1 MAEYRKQI
9 AYLDYLEDGVKIKN
23 AGFVRIE
30 EQNGHNRM
38 EVKVKNLPGK
48 DCGEFRLQE
57 EHERTV
63 GRISLQGGNGN
74 CCMVWRMPEP
84 GELDNSREESW
95 QQTAQL
101 RILLSG
107 KRMLVANWHEPVEI
121 PAQKETLQLQQQ
133 QSQVQGDQSQ
143 QMEARS
149 SQTNSPRQPGAGEI
163 IPYPER
169 RGSAIEKQS
178 AMSKKSTATEQST
191 MAKESAATEQSTLA
205 KEPVATEQ
213 SIMAK
218 EPAATEQSTMAKE
231 SAATEQ
237 STLAKEPAEIEQSA
251 MSEES
256 AASKQQPATTE
267 APSASAPMLPFPSA
281 APKAPSSP
289 SREPV
294 CSTDKWEQLCMMYPE
309 IHPFRDSREY
319 LSIAPKDFVVL
330 CKEYQKLV
338 HNSFLLHGYYN
349 YRHLILGRIRQKD
362 AWQYYIGV
370 PGNFYD
376 REKMVAEMFGFE
388 AFEGEKESASPGDY
402 GYYMKRVEI

>member
-9 AYLDYLEDGVKIKN
+9 AYLDYLEGGVKIKN

-107 KRMLVANWHEPVEI
+107 KRMLIANWQEPVEI
-121 PAQKETLQLQQQ
+121 PAQKETLQLQQ

-169 RGSAIEKQS
+169 RGSEMEKQS
-178 AMSKKSTATEQST
+178 T
-191 MAKESAATEQSTLA
+191 
-205 KEPVATEQ
+205 P
-213 SIMAK
+213 
-218 EPAATEQSTMAKE
+218 
-231 SAATEQ
+231 
-237 STLAKEPAEIEQSA
+237 KEPAEIEQSA
-251 MSEES
+251 MSEEPAETEQS
-256 AASKQQPATTE
+256 AMLKKPAETEQSAMSKEPAATKRQPTPE
-267 APSASAPMLPFPSA
+267 APSVSASEPTIPFPSA
-281 APKAPSSP
+281 APKSPSSP

-294 CSTDKWEQLCMMYPE
+294 CSADKWEQLCTMYPE

-330 CKEYQKLV
+330 CKEYQRLV

-349 YRHLILGRIRQKD
+349 YRHLILAKLLEPQQPPR
-362 AWQYYIGV
+362 YLLGV
-370 PGNFYD
+370 PGHYFSN
-376 REKMVAEMFGFE
+376 EKPAKGCMAVLYRCARQFL
-388 AFEGEKESASPGDY
+388 
-402 GYYMKRVEI
+402 

>member
-84 GELDNSREESW
+84 GELDNSRAESW

-107 KRMLVANWHEPVEI
+107 KRMLIANWHEPVEI

-133 QSQVQGDQSQ
+133 QSQVQGAQFQ

-149 SQTNSPRQPGAGEI
+149 SQTNPPRQPGAGEI

-178 AMSKKSTATEQST
+178 AMSKESAETEQSA
-191 MAKESAATEQSTLA
+191 MSEES
-205 KEPVATEQ
+205 
-213 SIMAK
+213 
-218 EPAATEQSTMAKE
+218 AATEQSTMAKE
-231 SAATEQ
+231 SEATEQ

-256 AASKQQPATTE
+256 AASKQQPVTTE
-267 APSASAPMLPFPSA
+267 TPSASAPMLPFPSA

-294 CSTDKWEQLCMMYPE
+294 CSTDKWEQLCTMYPE

-349 YRHLILGRIRQKD
+349 YRHLILCRIRPKD

>member
-107 KRMLVANWHEPVEI
+107 KRMLIANWHEPVEI

-133 QSQVQGDQSQ
+133 QSQVQGAQFQ

-149 SQTNSPRQPGAGEI
+149 SQTNPPRQPGAGEI

-178 AMSKKSTATEQST
+178 AMSKESAETEQSTMAKEPAETEQST
-191 MAKESAATEQSTLA
+191 MAKESAA
-205 KEPVATEQ
+205 
-213 SIMAK
+213 I
-218 EPAATEQSTMAKE
+218 
-231 SAATEQ
+231 EQ

-256 AASKQQPATTE
+256 AASKQQPVTTE
-267 APSASAPMLPFPSA
+267 TPSASAPMLPFPSA

-294 CSTDKWEQLCMMYPE
+294 CSTDKWEQLCTMYPE

-362 AWQYYIGV
+362 VWQYYIGV

>member
-133 QSQVQGDQSQ
+133 QSQVQGAQFQ

-149 SQTNSPRQPGAGEI
+149 SQTNPPRQPGAGEI

-178 AMSKKSTATEQST
+178 AMAKEPAATEQST
-191 MAKESAATEQSTLA
+191 MA

-237 STLAKEPAEIEQSA
+237 SAMAKEPAEIEQSA

-256 AASKQQPATTE
+256 AASKQQPVTTE
-267 APSASAPMLPFPSA
+267 TPSASAPMLPFPST

-294 CSTDKWEQLCMMYPE
+294 CSTDKWEQLCTMYPE

-362 AWQYYIGV
+362 VWQYYIGV

>member
-107 KRMLVANWHEPVEI
+107 KRMLIANWHEPVEI
-121 PAQKETLQLQQQ
+121 PAQRETLQLQQ
-133 QSQVQGDQSQ
+133 QSQVQGDQFQ

-149 SQTNSPRQPGAGEI
+149 LIFRLSGVMVT
-163 IPYPER
+163 
-169 RGSAIEKQS
+169 
-178 AMSKKSTATEQST
+178 
-191 MAKESAATEQSTLA
+191 
-205 KEPVATEQ
+205 
-213 SIMAK
+213 
-218 EPAATEQSTMAKE
+218 PAARSWRNYSVSGAARQRDGKAVHTEGACRNR
-231 SAATEQ
+231 A
-237 STLAKEPAEIEQSA
+237 IRHVD
-251 MSEES
+251 
-256 AASKQQPATTE
+256 E
-267 APSASAPMLPFPSA
+267 A
-281 APKAPSSP
+281 
-289 SREPV
+289 R
-294 CSTDKWEQLCMMYPE
+294 
-309 IHPFRDSREY
+309 
-319 LSIAPKDFVVL
+319 
-330 CKEYQKLV
+330 
-338 HNSFLLHGYYN
+338 
-349 YRHLILGRIRQKD
+349 
-362 AWQYYIGV
+362 
-370 PGNFYD
+370 
-376 REKMVAEMFGFE
+376 
-388 AFEGEKESASPGDY
+388 
-402 GYYMKRVEI
+402 

>member
-133 QSQVQGDQSQ
+133 QSQVQGAQFQ

-149 SQTNSPRQPGAGEI
+149 SQTNPPRQPGAGEI

-169 RGSAIEKQS
+169 RGSEI
-178 AMSKKSTATEQST
+178 TEQS
-191 MAKESAATEQSTLA
+191 A
-205 KEPVATEQ
+205 
-213 SIMAK
+213 MAK
-218 EPAATEQSTMAKE
+218 EPAEIEQSAMLKKPAE
-231 SAATEQ
+231 TEQ
-237 STLAKEPAEIEQSA
+237 STLAKEPAEIEQAA
-251 MSEES
+251 MAKEP
-256 AASKQQPATTE
+256 AASKQQSATTE
-267 APSASAPMLPFPSA
+267 TPSASAPTLPFPSA

>member
-107 KRMLVANWHEPVEI
+107 KRMLIANWHEPVEI

-133 QSQVQGDQSQ
+133 QSQVQGAQFQ

-149 SQTNSPRQPGAGEI
+149 SQTNPPRQPGAGEI

-178 AMSKKSTATEQST
+178 AMAKEPAATEQST
-191 MAKESAATEQSTLA
+191 MA

-231 SAATEQ
+231 SAETEQ

-256 AASKQQPATTE
+256 AASKQQPVTTE
-267 APSASAPMLPFPSA
+267 TPSASAPMLPFPST

-294 CSTDKWEQLCMMYPE
+294 CSTDKWEQLCTMYPE

-362 AWQYYIGV
+362 VWQYYIGV

>member
-107 KRMLVANWHEPVEI
+107 KRMLIANWHEPVEI

-133 QSQVQGDQSQ
+133 SQVQGDQFQ

-169 RGSAIEKQS
+169 RGSEMEKQS
-178 AMSKKSTATEQST
+178 
-191 MAKESAATEQSTLA
+191 TL
-205 KEPVATEQ
+205 
-213 SIMAK
+213 
-218 EPAATEQSTMAKE
+218 
-231 SAATEQ
+231 
-237 STLAKEPAEIEQSA
+237 KEPAEIEQSA
-251 MSEES
+251 ISEEPAETEQS
-256 AASKQQPATTE
+256 AMSKEPAATE
-267 APSASAPMLPFPSA
+267 QSAMAKHVPRCVSVP
-281 APKAPSSP
+281 
-289 SREPV
+289 
-294 CSTDKWEQLCMMYPE
+294 
-309 IHPFRDSREY
+309 
-319 LSIAPKDFVVL
+319 
-330 CKEYQKLV
+330 
-338 HNSFLLHGYYN
+338 G
-349 YRHLILGRIRQKD
+349 RHTP
-362 AWQYYIGV
+362 GV
-370 PGNFYD
+370 PGIVGSQQLTDLCTANFPD
-376 REKMVAEMFGFE
+376 DNPIRPH
-388 AFEGEKESASPGDY
+388 S
-402 GYYMKRVEI
+402 

>member
-107 KRMLVANWHEPVEI
+107 KRMLIANWHEPVEI

-133 QSQVQGDQSQ
+133 SQVQGDQFQ

-169 RGSAIEKQS
+169 RGSEMEKQS
-178 AMSKKSTATEQST
+178 
-191 MAKESAATEQSTLA
+191 TL
-205 KEPVATEQ
+205 
-213 SIMAK
+213 
-218 EPAATEQSTMAKE
+218 
-231 SAATEQ
+231 
-237 STLAKEPAEIEQSA
+237 KEPAEIEQSA
-251 MSEES
+251 ISEEPAETEQFAMLKKPAETEQS
-256 AASKQQPATTE
+256 AMSKEPAATKQQPTPE
-267 APSASAPMLPFPSA
+267 APSVSASEPTIPFPSA
-281 APKAPSSP
+281 APKSPSSP

-294 CSTDKWEQLCMMYPE
+294 CSADKWEQLCTMYPE

-349 YRHLILGRIRQKD
+349 YRHLILAKLLEPQQPPR
-362 AWQYYIGV
+362 YLLGV
-370 PGNFYD
+370 PGHYFSN
-376 REKMVAEMFGFE
+376 EKYMASMFGFPHFVL
-388 AFEGEKESASPGDY
+388 ARKQPQGDGRF
-402 GYYMKRVEI
+402 GYWYTDIRL

>member
-107 KRMLVANWHEPVEI
+107 KRMLIANWHEPVEI

-133 QSQVQGDQSQ
+133 QSQVQGAQSQ

-169 RGSAIEKQS
+169 RCSAIEKES
-178 AMSKKSTATEQST
+178 AETEQSI
-191 MAKESAATEQSTLA
+191 MA

-218 EPAATEQSTMAKE
+218 EPAATERSATAKE
-231 SAATEQ
+231 PAMSEEPAATEQ
-237 STLAKEPAEIEQSA
+237 STMAKEPAEIEQAA
-251 MSEES
+251 MAKEP
-256 AASKQQPATTE
+256 AASKQQSATTE
-267 APSASAPMLPFPSA
+267 TPSASAPTLPFPSA
-281 APKAPSSP
+281 APKSPSSP

-294 CSTDKWEQLCMMYPE
+294 CSTDKWEQLCTMYPE

>member
-133 QSQVQGDQSQ
+133 QSQVQGAQFQ

-149 SQTNSPRQPGAGEI
+149 SQTNPPRQPGAGEI

-178 AMSKKSTATEQST
+178 AMSKESAETEQST
-191 MAKESAATEQSTLA
+191 M
-205 KEPVATEQ
+205 
-213 SIMAK
+213 
-218 EPAATEQSTMAKE
+218 
-231 SAATEQ
+231 
-237 STLAKEPAEIEQSA
+237 AKEPAEIEQSA

-256 AASKQQPATTE
+256 AATEQSTIAKEPAATKQQPTPE
-267 APSASAPMLPFPSA
+267 APSVSASEPTLPFPSA

-349 YRHLILGRIRQKD
+349 YRHLILCRIRQKD

>member
-107 KRMLVANWHEPVEI
+107 KRMLIANWHEPVEI

-133 QSQVQGDQSQ
+133 QSQVQGAQFQ

-149 SQTNSPRQPGAGEI
+149 SQTNPPRQPGAGEI

-178 AMSKKSTATEQST
+178 AMSK
-191 MAKESAATEQSTLA
+191 ES
-205 KEPVATEQ
+205 
-213 SIMAK
+213 
-218 EPAATEQSTMAKE
+218 AATEQSTMAKE
-231 SAATEQ
+231 PAEIEQSAMSEESAATEQSTMAKEFAATEQ

-256 AASKQQPATTE
+256 AASKQQPVTTE
-267 APSASAPMLPFPSA
+267 TPSASAPMLPFPSA

-294 CSTDKWEQLCMMYPE
+294 CSTDKWEQLCTMYPE

-349 YRHLILGRIRQKD
+349 YRHLILCRIRQKD

>member
-1 MAEYRKQI
+1 
-9 AYLDYLEDGVKIKN
+9 
-23 AGFVRIE
+23 
-30 EQNGHNRM
+30 
-38 EVKVKNLPGK
+38 
-48 DCGEFRLQE
+48 
-57 EHERTV
+57 
-63 GRISLQGGNGN
+63 
-74 CCMVWRMPEP
+74 MVWRMPEP

-107 KRMLVANWHEPVEI
+107 KRMLIANWHEPVEI

-133 QSQVQGDQSQ
+133 QSQVQGAQFQ

-149 SQTNSPRQPGAGEI
+149 SQTNPPRQPGAGEI

-169 RGSAIEKQS
+169 RCSEMEKQS
-178 AMSKKSTATEQST
+178 AMLE
-191 MAKESAATEQSTLA
+191 EPAATEQYT
-205 KEPVATEQ
+205 
-213 SIMAK
+213 MAK
-218 EPAATEQSTMAKE
+218 KPAEIEQFAMAEEPAATEQSTMAKE
-231 SAATEQ
+231 PAATEQ
-237 STLAKEPAEIEQSA
+237 STLAKESAETEQSA

-294 CSTDKWEQLCMMYPE
+294 CSTDKWEQLCTMYPE

-362 AWQYYIGV
+362 VWQYYIGV

>member
-1 MAEYRKQI
+1 MFMCDRTCDLFKV
-9 AYLDYLEDGVKIKN
+9 GNFNIKRCLLFLVCIMLLV
-23 AGFVRIE
+23 A
-30 EQNGHNRM
+30 
-38 EVKVKNLPGK
+38 
-48 DCGEFRLQE
+48 CGENDPIESRNRHPRQQE
-57 EHERTV
+57 ESHSEQSGSVPAVAKEDVAAYFRFD
-63 GRISLQGGNGN
+63 
-74 CCMVWRMPEP
+74 M
-84 GELDNSREESW
+84 SRDINV
-95 QQTAQL
+95 AL
-101 RILLSG
+101 G
-107 KRMLVANWHEPVEI
+107 LVE
-121 PAQKETLQLQQQ
+121 AQKETLQLQQQ
-133 QSQVQGDQSQ
+133 SQVQGDQFQ

-149 SQTNSPRQPGAGEI
+149 SQINSPRQPGAGEI

-169 RGSAIEKQS
+169 RGSEMEKQSTPKEPAETEQS
-178 AMSKKSTATEQST
+178 AMS
-191 MAKESAATEQSTLA
+191 
-205 KEPVATEQ
+205 
-213 SIMAK
+213 K

-231 SAATEQ
+231 LAAT
-237 STLAKEPAEIEQSA
+237 KR
-251 MSEES
+251 
-256 AASKQQPATTE
+256 QPTPE
-267 APSASAPMLPFPSA
+267 APSVSASEPTIPFPSA
-281 APKAPSSP
+281 APKSPSSP

-294 CSTDKWEQLCMMYPE
+294 CSADKWEQLCTMYPE

-388 AFEGEKESASPGDY
+388 AFEGEKESASPSDY

>member
-1 MAEYRKQI
+1 MAEYRKQV

-149 SQTNSPRQPGAGEI
+149 SQKNPPRQPGAGEI

-169 RGSAIEKQS
+169 RGSA
-178 AMSKKSTATEQST
+178 ATEQSA
-191 MAKESAATEQSTLA
+191 MAKEPAEIEQSAMA

-231 SAATEQ
+231 SAA
-237 STLAKEPAEIEQSA
+237 
-251 MSEES
+251 
-256 AASKQQPATTE
+256 SKQQSATTE
-267 APSASAPMLPFPSA
+267 TPSASALTLPFPST
-281 APKAPSSP
+281 APKSPSSP

-294 CSTDKWEQLCMMYPE
+294 CSTDKWEQLCTMYPE

-349 YRHLILGRIRQKD
+349 YRHLILCRIRQKD

-388 AFEGEKESASPGDY
+388 AFEGEKKSASPGDY

>member
-101 RILLSG
+101 RILLPG
-107 KRMLVANWHEPVEI
+107 KRMLIANWHEPVEI
-121 PAQKETLQLQQQ
+121 PAQRETLQLQQQ
-133 QSQVQGDQSQ
+133 QSQVQGDQFQ

-169 RGSAIEKQS
+169 RGSEMEKQS
-178 AMSKKSTATEQST
+178 
-191 MAKESAATEQSTLA
+191 TL
-205 KEPVATEQ
+205 
-213 SIMAK
+213 
-218 EPAATEQSTMAKE
+218 
-231 SAATEQ
+231 
-237 STLAKEPAEIEQSA
+237 KEPAEIEQSA
-251 MSEES
+251 ISEEPAETEQS
-256 AASKQQPATTE
+256 AMSKEPAATEQSAMAKELAATKRQPTPE
-267 APSASAPMLPFPSA
+267 APSVSASEPTIPFPSA
-281 APKAPSSP
+281 APKSPSSP

-294 CSTDKWEQLCMMYPE
+294 CSADKWEQLCTMYPE

-349 YRHLILGRIRQKD
+349 FRHILFGRVRDNLDNTK
-362 AWQYYIGV
+362 YFVGV
-370 PGNFYD
+370 PGMYCN
-376 REKMVAEMFGFE
+376 RERYMASMFGFNN
-388 AFEGEKESASPGDY
+388 FKKSHRSDY
-402 GYYMKRVEI
+402 SNPYFGYWYQEI

>member
-107 KRMLVANWHEPVEI
+107 KRMLIANWHEPVEI
-121 PAQKETLQLQQQ
+121 PAQKETLQMQQQ
-133 QSQVQGDQSQ
+133 QSQVQGAQFQ

-149 SQTNSPRQPGAGEI
+149 SQTNPPRQPGAGEI

-169 RGSAIEKQS
+169 RCSEMEKQS
-178 AMSKKSTATEQST
+178 AMSEEPAATEQST
-191 MAKESAATEQSTLA
+191 MAKEPAEIEQFA
-205 KEPVATEQ
+205 
-213 SIMAK
+213 MAK

-237 STLAKEPAEIEQSA
+237 STMAKEPAEIEQSA

-256 AASKQQPATTE
+256 AASKQQSATTE
-267 APSASAPMLPFPSA
+267 TPSASAPMLPFPSA
-281 APKAPSSP
+281 APKSPSSP

-294 CSTDKWEQLCMMYPE
+294 CSTDKWEQLCTMYPE
-309 IHPFRDSREY
+309 IHPFRDSRGY

>member
-107 KRMLVANWHEPVEI
+107 KRMLIANWHEPVEI

-133 QSQVQGDQSQ
+133 QSQVQGAQFQ

-149 SQTNSPRQPGAGEI
+149 SQTNPPRQPGAGEI

-169 RGSAIEKQS
+169 RGNAIEKQS
-178 AMSKKSTATEQST
+178 AMSKESAETEQST
-191 MAKESAATEQSTLA
+191 MS
-205 KEPVATEQ
+205 
-213 SIMAK
+213 K

-251 MSEES
+251 LSEES
-256 AASKQQPATTE
+256 AASKQQSATTE
-267 APSASAPMLPFPSA
+267 TPSASAPMLPFPSA

-294 CSTDKWEQLCMMYPE
+294 CSTDKWEQLCTMYPE

>member
-107 KRMLVANWHEPVEI
+107 KRMLIANWHEPVEI

-133 QSQVQGDQSQ
+133 QSQVQGAQFQ

-149 SQTNSPRQPGAGEI
+149 SQTNPPRQPGAGEI

-178 AMSKKSTATEQST
+178 AMSK
-191 MAKESAATEQSTLA
+191 ESAATEQSTLA
-205 KEPVATEQ
+205 KEAAEIEQ
-213 SIMAK
+213 SAMS
-218 EPAATEQSTMAKE
+218 EESAATKQSTMAKE
-231 SAATEQ
+231 FAATEQ
-237 STLAKEPAEIEQSA
+237 STLAKEAAEIEQSA

-256 AASKQQPATTE
+256 AASKQQPVTTE
-267 APSASAPMLPFPSA
+267 TPSASAPMLPFPST
-281 APKAPSSP
+281 APKSPSSP

-294 CSTDKWEQLCMMYPE
+294 CSTDKWEQLCTMYPE

-349 YRHLILGRIRQKD
+349 YRHLILCRIRQKD

>member
-63 GRISLQGGNGN
+63 GRISLHGGNGN

-101 RILLSG
+101 RILLPG
-107 KRMLVANWHEPVEI
+107 KRMLIANWHEPVEI

-133 QSQVQGDQSQ
+133 SQVQGDQFQ

-169 RGSAIEKQS
+169 RGSEMEKQS
-178 AMSKKSTATEQST
+178 
-191 MAKESAATEQSTLA
+191 TL
-205 KEPVATEQ
+205 
-213 SIMAK
+213 
-218 EPAATEQSTMAKE
+218 
-231 SAATEQ
+231 
-237 STLAKEPAEIEQSA
+237 KEPAEIEQSA
-251 MSEES
+251 ISEEPAETEQFAMLKKPAETEQS
-256 AASKQQPATTE
+256 AMSKEPAATKQQPTPE
-267 APSASAPMLPFPSA
+267 APSVSASEPTIPFPSA
-281 APKAPSSP
+281 APKSPSSP

-294 CSTDKWEQLCMMYPE
+294 CSADKWEQLCTMYPE

-349 YRHLILGRIRQKD
+349 YRHLILAKLLEPQQPPR
-362 AWQYYIGV
+362 YLLGV
-370 PGNFYD
+370 PGHYFSN
-376 REKMVAEMFGFE
+376 EKYMASMFGFPHFVL
-388 AFEGEKESASPGDY
+388 ARKQPQGDGRF
-402 GYYMKRVEI
+402 GYWYTDIRL

>member
-133 QSQVQGDQSQ
+133 QSQVQGAQFQ

-149 SQTNSPRQPGAGEI
+149 SQTNPPRQPGAGEI

-169 RGSAIEKQS
+169 RGSAIEKQF
-178 AMSKKSTATEQST
+178 AMAKEPAATEQST
-191 MAKESAATEQSTLA
+191 MA

-237 STLAKEPAEIEQSA
+237 SAMAKEPAEIEQSA

-256 AASKQQPATTE
+256 AASKQQPVTTE
-267 APSASAPMLPFPSA
+267 TPSASAPMLPFPST

-294 CSTDKWEQLCMMYPE
+294 CSTDKWEQLCTMYPE

-362 AWQYYIGV
+362 VWQYYIGV

>member
-133 QSQVQGDQSQ
+133 QSQVQGAQFQ

-149 SQTNSPRQPGAGEI
+149 SQTNPPRQPGAGEI

-178 AMSKKSTATEQST
+178 AMSKESAETEQST
-191 MAKESAATEQSTLA
+191 MAKEPAETEQSAMSEESAATEQSTMS
-205 KEPVATEQ
+205 KEFAASEQ
-213 SIMAK
+213 SAMSE

-231 SAATEQ
+231 PAAT
-237 STLAKEPAEIEQSA
+237 
-251 MSEES
+251 
-256 AASKQQPATTE
+256 KQQPVTTE
-267 APSASAPMLPFPSA
+267 TPSASAPMLPFPST

-349 YRHLILGRIRQKD
+349 YRHLILCRIRQKD

>member
-107 KRMLVANWHEPVEI
+107 KRMLIANWHEPVEI

-133 QSQVQGDQSQ
+133 SQVQGDQFQ

-169 RGSAIEKQS
+169 RGSEMEKQSTPKEPAETEQS
-178 AMSKKSTATEQST
+178 AMS
-191 MAKESAATEQSTLA
+191 
-205 KEPVATEQ
+205 
-213 SIMAK
+213 K
-218 EPAATEQSTMAKE
+218 EPAATEQSAMAKE
-231 SAATEQ
+231 LAAT
-237 STLAKEPAEIEQSA
+237 KR
-251 MSEES
+251 
-256 AASKQQPATTE
+256 QPTPE
-267 APSASAPMLPFPSA
+267 APSVSASEPTIPFPSA
-281 APKAPSSP
+281 APKSPSSP

-294 CSTDKWEQLCMMYPE
+294 CSADKWEQLCTMYPE

-349 YRHLILGRIRQKD
+349 FRHILFGRVRDNLDNTK
-362 AWQYYIGV
+362 YFVGV
-370 PGNFYD
+370 PGMYCN
-376 REKMVAEMFGFE
+376 RERYMASMFGFNN
-388 AFEGEKESASPGDY
+388 FKKSHRSDY
-402 GYYMKRVEI
+402 ANPYFGYWYQEI

>member
-107 KRMLVANWHEPVEI
+107 KRMLIANWHEPVEI
-121 PAQKETLQLQQQ
+121 PAQKETLQLQQ

-169 RGSAIEKQS
+169 RGSNVK
-178 AMSKKSTATEQST
+178 
-191 MAKESAATEQSTLA
+191 
-205 KEPVATEQ
+205 
-213 SIMAK
+213 
-218 EPAATEQSTMAKE
+218 
-231 SAATEQ
+231 
-237 STLAKEPAEIEQSA
+237 
-251 MSEES
+251 
-256 AASKQQPATTE
+256 
-267 APSASAPMLPFPSA
+267 
-281 APKAPSSP
+281 
-289 SREPV
+289 
-294 CSTDKWEQLCMMYPE
+294 TDIFQC
-309 IHPFRDSREY
+309 F
-319 LSIAPKDFVVL
+319 
-330 CKEYQKLV
+330 
-338 HNSFLLHGYYN
+338 
-349 YRHLILGRIRQKD
+349 HLIVFDRKRLTDACNPYHWFHFYHSAFPASSQMPGFSVFGSVFRTVTHQPLSYHKQFGSVNIRCCRNC
-362 AWQYYIGV
+362 A
-370 PGNFYD
+370 
-376 REKMVAEMFGFE
+376 
-388 AFEGEKESASPGDY
+388 
-402 GYYMKRVEI
+402 YMRSFFKPICLICLYV

>member
-256 AASKQQPATTE
+256 AASKQQPVTTE
-267 APSASAPMLPFPSA
+267 TPSASAPMLPFPSA

-294 CSTDKWEQLCMMYPE
+294 CSTDKWEQLCTMYPE

>member
-107 KRMLVANWHEPVEI
+107 KRMLIANWHEPVEI

-133 QSQVQGDQSQ
+133 SQVQGDQFQ

-149 SQTNSPRQPGAGEI
+149 SQTNYSVSGAARQRDGKAVHTERTRGNRAVRHVGGACGNRAVHYGEGACRNRAVRHVKGARGNRAI
-163 IPYPER
+163 HYGEGAR
-169 RGSAIEKQS
+169 GNEAAAHSGSAICVS
-178 AMSKKSTATEQST
+178 VRADDSFSFRC
-191 MAKESAATEQSTLA
+191 
-205 KEPVATEQ
+205 
-213 SIMAK
+213 
-218 EPAATEQSTMAKE
+218 
-231 SAATEQ
+231 
-237 STLAKEPAEIEQSA
+237 AEIA
-251 MSEES
+251 
-256 AASKQQPATTE
+256 
-267 APSASAPMLPFPSA
+267 
-281 APKAPSSP
+281 
-289 SREPV
+289 V
-294 CSTDKWEQLCMMYPE
+294 
-309 IHPFRDSREY
+309 
-319 LSIAPKDFVVL
+319 LSIA
-330 CKEYQKLV
+330 
-338 HNSFLLHGYYN
+338 
-349 YRHLILGRIRQKD
+349 
-362 AWQYYIGV
+362 
-370 PGNFYD
+370 
-376 REKMVAEMFGFE
+376 
-388 AFEGEKESASPGDY
+388 
-402 GYYMKRVEI
+402 

>member
-107 KRMLVANWHEPVEI
+107 KRMLIANWHEPVEI

-133 QSQVQGDQSQ
+133 QSQVQGAQFQ

-149 SQTNSPRQPGAGEI
+149 SQTNPPRQPGAGEI

-178 AMSKKSTATEQST
+178 AMSE
-191 MAKESAATEQSTLA
+191 
-205 KEPVATEQ
+205 EP
-213 SIMAK
+213 
-218 EPAATEQSTMAKE
+218 
-231 SAATEQ
+231 AATEQ

-256 AASKQQPATTE
+256 AATEQSTMVKESAATEQSTLAKESAASKQQSATTE
-267 APSASAPMLPFPSA
+267 APSVSASEPTLPFPSA

-349 YRHLILGRIRQKD
+349 YRHLILCRIWQKD

>member
-107 KRMLVANWHEPVEI
+107 KRMLIANWHEPVEI

-133 QSQVQGDQSQ
+133 QSQVQGAQFQ

-149 SQTNSPRQPGAGEI
+149 SQTNPPRQPGAGEI

-178 AMSKKSTATEQST
+178 AMSK
-191 MAKESAATEQSTLA
+191 ESAATEQFTMV
-205 KEPVATEQ
+205 KEPAETEQ
-213 SIMAK
+213 SAMS
-218 EPAATEQSTMAKE
+218 EESAATEQSTMAKE

-256 AASKQQPATTE
+256 AASKQQPVTTE
-267 APSASAPMLPFPSA
+267 TPSASAPMLPFPST

-294 CSTDKWEQLCMMYPE
+294 CSTDKWEQLCTMYPE

-349 YRHLILGRIRQKD
+349 YRHLILCRIRQKD

>member
-107 KRMLVANWHEPVEI
+107 KRILIANWHEPVEI

-133 QSQVQGDQSQ
+133 QSQVQGAQFQ

-149 SQTNSPRQPGAGEI
+149 SQTNPPRQPGAGEI

-178 AMSKKSTATEQST
+178 AMSKESAETEQSA
-191 MAKESAATEQSTLA
+191 MSEES
-205 KEPVATEQ
+205 
-213 SIMAK
+213 
-218 EPAATEQSTMAKE
+218 AATEQSTMAKE

-256 AASKQQPATTE
+256 AASKQQPVTTE
-267 APSASAPMLPFPSA
+267 TPSASAPMLPFPST

-294 CSTDKWEQLCMMYPE
+294 CSTDKWEQLCTMYPE

-349 YRHLILGRIRQKD
+349 YRHLILCRIRKKD

>member
-107 KRMLVANWHEPVEI
+107 KRMLIANWHEPVEI

-133 QSQVQGDQSQ
+133 QSQVQGAQFQ

-149 SQTNSPRQPGAGEI
+149 SQTNPPRQPGAGEI

-178 AMSKKSTATEQST
+178 AMSK
-191 MAKESAATEQSTLA
+191 ESAE
-205 KEPVATEQ
+205 
-213 SIMAK
+213 
-218 EPAATEQSTMAKE
+218 
-231 SAATEQ
+231 TEQ

-256 AASKQQPATTE
+256 AATEQSTMSKESAATEQSTMSKESAATEQSTMAKESAASKQQPTPE
-267 APSASAPMLPFPSA
+267 APSVSASEPTLPFPSA

-349 YRHLILGRIRQKD
+349 YRHLILCRIRQKD